1 MRCCR
6 IWYPM
11 IKKRYVGD
19 KNYPHFIIHCHQT
32 SNVSHSLIYL
42 AHETF
47 SVWGGLSRHRA
58 VCGGAGPGGCAAAAD
73 GWLQDGAQPH
83 RDQHPGRR
91 GGGEE
96 ARQRGDQAARQHR
109 LQAGAVQPRR
119 GALHQRPPAVRQG
132 DPDTFTTLSTNYI
145 HFIFFRITFCSQ
157 IVPKLDWSK
166 GSIRML

>member
-11 IKKRYVGD
+11 IKKRCVGCGRH
-19 KNYPHFIIHCHQT
+19 KYQMCLVLWFIWH
-32 SNVSHSLIYL
+32 N
-42 AHETF
+42 ETF

-73 GWLQDGAQPH
+73 GWLQDGAEPH

-132 DPDTFTTLSTNYI
+132 DPDTPTIIYI
-145 HFIFFRITFCSQ
+145 LHFAFFRITFCSQ